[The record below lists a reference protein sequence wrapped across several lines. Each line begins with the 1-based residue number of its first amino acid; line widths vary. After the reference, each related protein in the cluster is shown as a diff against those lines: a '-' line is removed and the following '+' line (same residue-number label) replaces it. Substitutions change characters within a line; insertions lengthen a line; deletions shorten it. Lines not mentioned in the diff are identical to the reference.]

1 MERRQRSW
9 PVRFELFK
17 PTRFSNEESVM
28 YYAHEWEAYQKSV
41 HHDQQATTPADA
53 ITPATTDATLTK
65 NVNHTARP
73 AENTA
78 AAVTPAPVGISAEPV
93 PNTPEPAA
101 PNSHFVPSPPEPSSS
116 TTSISPASS
125 VTSSTS
131 LTSSTSST
139 SYVPPDFSRH
149 SRRCCICLHPDR
161 DAIEGDFIR
170 WRSPELIAREYK
182 IANRTSIYRHA
193 HCAGLFAWRRRE
205 LGRVL
210 EGILENAEHV
220 PLEASDAIVR
230 AARVY
235 AHLDENGNWFEP
247 ARINFVLTGPV
258 PPISRPE
265 SFQAARQL
273 QTNRRI
279 AKRPVNSRSSLSR
292 GRASVSTNQNSARRS
307 SIASARQVSNRNS
320 RQFRK
325 KVK

>member
-1 MERRQRSW
+1 MPS
-9 PVRFELFK
+9 
-17 PTRFSNEESVM
+17 
-28 YYAHEWEAYQKSV
+28 
-41 HHDQQATTPADA
+41 
-53 ITPATTDATLTK
+53 
-65 NVNHTARP
+65 
-73 AENTA
+73 
-78 AAVTPAPVGISAEPV
+78 
-93 PNTPEPAA
+93 AA
-101 PNSHFVPSPPEPSSS
+101 PSR
-116 TTSISPASS
+116 T
-125 VTSSTS
+125 
-131 LTSSTSST
+131 
-139 SYVPPDFSRH
+139 PPDFSRH

-247 ARINFVLTGPV
+247 PRTNFILTGPA
-258 PPISRPE
+258 PALYPLE
-265 SFQAARQL
+265 SSL
-273 QTNRRI
+273 PTNSGRAKRRSKKRARI
-279 AKRPVNSRSSLSR
+279 AVTSNSNIRS
-292 GRASVSTNQNSARRS
+292 
-307 SIASARQVSNRNS
+307 
-320 RQFRK
+320 FRK

>member
-28 YYAHEWEAYQKSV
+28 YYAHEWEAYQKSL
-41 HHDQQATTPADA
+41 HHDQPVTVPAGA
-53 ITPATTDATLTK
+53 VSPATTDAPVTPNL
-65 NVNHTARP
+65 NHAAP
-73 AENTA
+73 PIENSA
-78 AAVTPAPVGISAEPV
+78 AAMTPAPGGISAEPV
-93 PNTPEPAA
+93 PKTPGPATS
-101 PNSHFVPSPPEPSSS
+101 NSGFVPPSPEPSSS
-116 TTSISPASS
+116 TTSISQTSAVNSS
-125 VTSSTS
+125 SS
-131 LTSSTSST
+131 LTSSTSSP
-139 SYVPPDFSRH
+139 SCVPPDFSRH

-193 HCAGLFAWRRRE
+193 HCTGLFAWRRRE
-205 LGRVL
+205 LARVL
-210 EGILENAEHV
+210 EGMLENAEHV

-247 ARINFVLTGPV
+247 PRTNFILTGPA
-258 PPISRPE
+258 PALYPLE
-265 SFQAARQL
+265 SSL
-273 QTNRRI
+273 PTNSGRTKRRKRKRDRI
-279 AKRPVNSRSSLSR
+279 AVTSNSNIRS
-292 GRASVSTNQNSARRS
+292 
-307 SIASARQVSNRNS
+307 
-320 RQFRK
+320 FRK